1 MTNLYIKKLI
11 VSGGGKEP
19 SVLEF
24 DEGLN
29 IICGPSNTGKSY
41 ILECIDY
48 LFGSDK
54 IRFDRSTGYNNI
66 KLIVV
71 TENGSITLDRELDS
85 NKIRV
90 HSNNHKIESGD
101 YRTSGKKNIS
111 DVWLSLIGIDKE
123 HFIIKN
129 SRYDKQRLTW
139 RTFSHMFLIKE
150 SIVFQEASII
160 LPRQN
165 TAHTAAL
172 SALFFLITGQ
182 DFAESDPKEE
192 KKIKE
197 ARKKAVADY
206 INKRLN
212 DFAERKNELNK
223 LPVGDEEYLQEKVE
237 NILVEIAKTEE
248 KIADSVN
255 RSKQLLKE
263 IYIVSDQLAECNTL
277 YNRYKALKTQYASD
291 IKRLTFIVEG
301 ELHKGKI
308 HPNSKC
314 PFCDSSISS
323 SQREASY
330 VEASHAEL
338 HRIQLQLDDLL
349 EAEQDLIKERSTLE
363 TKLARLNNEKSDV
376 ELLIN
381 DELKPKIAGLRS
393 TLYDYRRAIEIRNE
407 SVVITKYETT
417 MKSELFEAMMEDE
430 SAVEFK
436 IKAYFNNEII
446 ATLDIYLN
454 RILEACK
461 FDGYSSAYFD
471 SSSFDIFINGTPK
484 DTYGKGYRAFLN
496 TVLAISLMEY
506 LTDKGKYAPEL
517 LIIDSP
523 ILSLKEKED
532 GVASD
537 TMKAA
542 LFQYLLDNQSH
553 GQVIIVENDI
563 PDLDYS
569 SANVIQFTKDESYGR
584 YGFLNGVRQ

>member
-1 MTNLYIKKLI
+1 MPNFYIKKLI
-11 VSGGGKEP
+11 VSGNGNEP

-48 LFGSDK
+48 LFGSDN
-54 IRFDRSTGYNNI
+54 IRFDRKTGYNNI
-66 KLIVV
+66 KIIVD
-71 TENGSITLDRELDS
+71 TDNGSITFDREIDS
-85 NKIRV
+85 NKIKV
-90 HSNNHKIESGD
+90 HSNDHRIESGD

-111 DVWLSLIGIDKE
+111 DVWLRLIGIDEE

-150 SIVFQEASII
+150 SVVFQEPSIL
-160 LPRQN
+160 LPKQN

-182 DFAESDPKEE
+182 DFADSDPKEE

-197 ARKKAVADY
+197 ARKKAVVDY
-206 INKRLN
+206 INKRLS

-237 NILVEIAKTEE
+237 NVLAEIAETES
-248 KIADSVN
+248 KITDFVN

-263 IYIVSDQLAECNTL
+263 IYVVSEQLAECNTL
-277 YNRYKALKTQYASD
+277 YNRYQALKSQYASD

-301 ELHKGKI
+301 ELHKRNM

-314 PFCDSSISS
+314 PFCDSSIPSL
-323 SQREASY
+323 QKEATY
-330 VEASHAEL
+330 AEASHAEL
-338 HRIQLQLDDLL
+338 HRIQLQLDDLV
-349 EAEQDLIKERSTLE
+349 EAEQDLIKERSVLE
-363 TKLARLNNEKSDV
+363 SKLATLNSEKSDV
-376 ELLIN
+376 ELLIK
-381 DELKPKIAGLRS
+381 DELKPKIAALKA

-407 SVVITKYETT
+407 SVVISKYETT
-417 MKSELFEAMMEDE
+417 MKSELFEAMIEEE
-430 SAVEFK
+430 SEVEFK
-436 IKAYFNNEII
+436 IKNYFSHDII
-446 ATLDIYLN
+446 ATLDSYLN
-454 RILEACK
+454 RVLESCK
-461 FDGYSSAYFD
+461 FDAYSSAYLD
-471 SSSFDIFINGTPK
+471 PSSFDIIINGTPK
-484 DTYGKGYRAFLN
+484 NTYGKGYRAFLN

-506 LTDKGKYAPEL
+506 LSDKGKYAPEL

-523 ILSLKEKED
+523 ILSLKEKGD

-542 LFQYLLDNQSH
+542 LFQYLLDNQAH

-569 SANVIQFTKDESYGR
+569 NANVIQFTKDESYGR

>member
-11 VSGGGKEP
+11 VSGAGKEP

-24 DEGLN
+24 VEGLN

-66 KLIVV
+66 KIIVD
-71 TENGSITLDRELDS
+71 TENGSITLEREIDS
-85 NKIRV
+85 NTIRV
-90 HSNNHKIESGD
+90 HSNNHKIESGE

-111 DVWLSLIGIDKE
+111 DVWLKLIGIDKE
-123 HFIIKN
+123 HLIIKN

-139 RTFSHMFLIKE
+139 RTFSHMFFIKE
-150 SIVFQEASII
+150 SVVFQEPSII
-160 LPRQN
+160 LPKQN

-182 DFAESDPKEE
+182 DFADSDPKEE
-192 KKIKE
+192 KKIIE
-197 ARKKAVADY
+197 ARKKAVAEY

-212 DFAERKNELNK
+212 NFAERKSELSK
-223 LPVGDEEYLQEKVE
+223 LPVGDEAYLQKKVE
-237 NILVEIAKTEE
+237 NILDEIAKVEE

-263 IYIVSDQLAECNTL
+263 IYIVSEQLAECNTL

-301 ELHKGKI
+301 DLHKRNL
-308 HPNSKC
+308 HANSKC
-314 PFCDSSISS
+314 PFCDSSIPSA
-323 SQREASY
+323 QKVATY
-330 VEASHAEL
+330 TEASHVEL

-349 EAEQDLIKERSTLE
+349 EAEQDLIKERSLLE
-363 TKLARLNNEKSDV
+363 SKFSRLNNEKSDV
-376 ELLIN
+376 ELFIK
-381 DELKPKIAGLRS
+381 DELKPKIVGLKA
-393 TLYDYRRAIEIRNE
+393 TLYDFRRAIEIHNE
-407 SVVITKYETT
+407 LVVISKYETA
-417 MKSELFEAMMEDE
+417 MKHELFEAILEDE
-430 SAVEFK
+430 SAIEFK
-436 IKAYFNNEII
+436 IKNYFYNDII
-446 ATLDIYLN
+446 TTLDIYLN
-454 RILEACK
+454 KILEACK
-461 FDGYSSAYFD
+461 FDDYSSAYLD
-471 SSSFDIFINGTPK
+471 SSSFDIIINGTPK
-484 DTYGKGYRAFLN
+484 DIYGKGYRAYLN

-506 LTDKGKYAPEL
+506 LTDKGKYAPGL

-532 GVASD
+532 DAASD

-542 LFQYLLDNQSH
+542 LFKYLLDNQSH

-569 SANVIQFTKDESYGR
+569 KANVIQFTKYDSYGR

>member
-1 MTNLYIKKLI
+1 M
-11 VSGGGKEP
+11 
-19 SVLEF
+19 
-24 DEGLN
+24 
-29 IICGPSNTGKSY
+29 
-41 ILECIDY
+41 
-48 LFGSDK
+48 
-54 IRFDRSTGYNNI
+54 R
-66 KLIVV
+66 
-71 TENGSITLDRELDS
+71 
-85 NKIRV
+85 
-90 HSNNHKIESGD
+90 
-101 YRTSGKKNIS
+101 
-111 DVWLSLIGIDKE
+111 
-123 HFIIKN
+123 
-129 SRYDKQRLTW
+129 
-139 RTFSHMFLIKE
+139 
-150 SIVFQEASII
+150 
-160 LPRQN
+160 
-165 TAHTAAL
+165 
-172 SALFFLITGQ
+172 
-182 DFAESDPKEE
+182 
-192 KKIKE
+192 
-197 ARKKAVADY
+197 VADY

-263 IYIVSDQLAECNTL
+263 IYVVSDQLAECNTL

-301 ELHKGKI
+301 ELHKGKM
-308 HPNSKC
+308 HANSKC

-323 SQREASY
+323 SQKEASY
-330 VEASHAEL
+330 AETSHAEL

-363 TKLARLNNEKSDV
+363 SKLARLNNEKSDV

-436 IKAYFNNEII
+436 IKNYFNSDII

-517 LIIDSP
+517 LIIDTP

-542 LFQYLLDNQSH
+542 LFQYLLDNQGH

-569 SANVIQFTKDESYGR
+569 NANVIQFTKDESYGR
-584 YGFLNGVRQ
+584 YGFLNDVRQ

>member
-11 VSGGGKEP
+11 VSGGGNEP

-54 IRFDRSTGYNNI
+54 IRFDRSYGYNNI
-66 KLIVV
+66 KLIVA
-71 TENGSITLDRELDS
+71 TENGNITFERELDS

-90 HSNNHKIESGD
+90 HSNNHKIKSGE

-111 DVWLSLIGIDKE
+111 NVWLNLIDIDDE

-150 SIVFQEASII
+150 SIVFQEPSII

-182 DFAESDPKEE
+182 DFADSDPTEE

-206 INKRLN
+206 INRRLN
-212 DFAERKNELNK
+212 DFAERKDELNK
-223 LPVGDEEYLQEKVE
+223 LPVGDAEYLQEKVE
-237 NILVEIAKTEE
+237 NILIEIAKTEE
-248 KIADSVN
+248 KIVNSVN
-255 RSKQLLKE
+255 HSKQLLKD
-263 IYIVSDQLAECNTL
+263 IYTVSNQLAECNTL

-301 ELHKGKI
+301 ELHNGKMDA
-308 HPNSKC
+308 NSKC
-314 PFCDSSISS
+314 PFCDSSIPS
-323 SQREASY
+323 SQKEASY
-330 VEASHAEL
+330 AEASHAEL
-338 HRIQLQLDDLL
+338 HRIQLQLADLL

-363 TKLARLNNEKSDV
+363 SKLAILKNEKSDV

-381 DELKPKIAGLRS
+381 DELKPKIARLRS

-407 SVVITKYETT
+407 AVVITKYETT
-417 MKSELFEAMMEDE
+417 MKSELYESMIEDE
-430 SAVEFK
+430 LAVEFK
-436 IKAYFNNEII
+436 IKNYFNSDII
-446 ATLDIYLN
+446 TTLDIYLN
-454 RILEACK
+454 RILEACM
-461 FDGYSSAYFD
+461 FDAYSSAYFD
-471 SSSFDIFINGTPK
+471 SSSFDIIINGTPK
-484 DTYGKGYRAFLN
+484 ETYGKGYRAFLN

-506 LTDKGKYAPEL
+506 LADKAKYTPGL

-523 ILSLKEKED
+523 ILSLKEKGD

-563 PDLDYS
+563 PDLDYN
-569 SANVIQFTKDESYGR
+569 SANVIQFTKDKSYGR
-584 YGFLNGVRQ
+584 YGFLNSVHQ